1 MHLQSGWISTDASI
15 IKMKPLCNSK
25 IGLPSGREAR
35 EEGDM
40 YLSSYMQSTETAP
53 NLQIRLILFNLKRE
67 REKKERAKLLPGIS
81 IHL

>member
-15 IKMKPLCNSK
+15 VKMKPLCNSK

-35 EEGDM
+35 GRRHV
-40 YLSSYMQSTETAP
+40 SSYMQSTETAP
-53 NLQIRLILFNLKRE
+53 NLQIRLILFNLKKE